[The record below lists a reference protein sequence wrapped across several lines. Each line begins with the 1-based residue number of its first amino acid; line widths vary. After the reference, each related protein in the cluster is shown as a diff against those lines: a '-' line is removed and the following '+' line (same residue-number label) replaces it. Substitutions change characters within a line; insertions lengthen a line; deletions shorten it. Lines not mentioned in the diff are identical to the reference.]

1 MLNIEGNR
9 VDGVSLN
16 PEGSSIGIAV
26 ATVIGNIRRAGVI
39 LFGSITT
46 VVLQG
51 GRPAQTLKS
60 PMYSGFGDTC

>member
-9 VDGVSLN
+9 VDGVSIN
-16 PEGSSIGIAV
+16 PGGSSIGIEV
-26 ATVIGNIRRAGVI
+26 ATVIGNMRRVI
-39 LFGSITT
+39 LFGGITT

-60 PMYSGFGDTC
+60 PMYSGFGDAC